1 MAVRR
6 VIVGTA
12 AATATVAA
20 ITAAVRSDAAQRRH
34 RAAASEL
41 RQLVVDDMPLAADVV
56 AQHGMCVLPIVL
68 KESPLPAEFS
78 RLDISA
84 TAAARAAGAAA
95 AMLLPTVHQADG
107 WKNMAL
113 GQAIGDRVA
122 AAAAQMGQEPTLL
135 GCAEAV
141 AALEP
146 HAAASRFSRTVAG
159 LLGLPPV
166 LSLVLQS
173 AGDTDV
179 LASLLEGD
187 AGADVDG
194 ATGPRAALARS
205 WAGVLLQPALAW
217 VGALDRSCEATG
229 AHLTQRRTRLLL
241 TGERAAAETAV
252 TSATATAAETSG
264 VEAPVGPVGSVARLS
279 WIGSLSTASL
289 SAGIVAVLPV
299 PLPGGEGGSGDGDS
313 DDGGG
318 RGGHGAAT
326 VVELLLPAGPVPA
339 LRVAIQPGAALL
351 IDGRARWR
359 PAEDEG
365 TAALT
370 RRAFVVFEY
379 VDEGS
384 AGALLPAVLTAA
396 RQAAAA
402 AVWGVVPLPGEGR
415 PNDRRPAGGP
425 TAGDGTTL
433 PVDQGAG

>member
-1 MAVRR
+1 MRARR
-6 VIVGTA
+6 LVAGTA
-12 AATATVAA
+12 AATASVAALTVAA
-20 ITAAVRSDAAQRRH
+20 RSESAQRRH

-41 RQLVVDDMPLAADVV
+41 QRLVVDDVPLAADAV
-56 AQHGMCVLPIVL
+56 AQHGLCVLPVVL

-122 AAAAQMGQEPTLL
+122 AAAAQMSQEPTLL

-141 AALEP
+141 MALES
-146 HAAASRFSRTVAG
+146 HATASRFSRIVAG
-159 LLGLPPV
+159 LLGMPPV

-173 AGDTDV
+173 AGDADV
-179 LASLLEGD
+179 LASLLEDD
-187 AGADVDG
+187 AEADVDG

-229 AHLTQRRTRLLL
+229 ARLTQRRTRLLL
-241 TGERAAAETAV
+241 TGGRAATATATATAAAETA
-252 TSATATAAETSG
+252 ATTDHSSGAAS
-264 VEAPVGPVGSVARLS
+264 PIGPVRSVARLS

-289 SAGIVAVLPV
+289 SEGIVAVLPV
-299 PLPGGEGGSGDGDS
+299 PLPGDEASNGGGGSDGSGGSGGC
-313 DDGGG
+313 GG
-318 RGGHGAAT
+318 AT
-326 VVELLLPAGPVPA
+326 VLELLLPTGPVPA
-339 LRVAIQPGAALL
+339 FRVAIPPGAALL

-365 TAALT
+365 AATLA

-379 VDEGS
+379 ADEGS
-384 AGALLPAVLTAA
+384 SGALLPAVLTTA
-396 RQAAAA
+396 RQATAA
-402 AVWGVVPLPGEGR
+402 AVWGVVPLPEEV
-415 PNDRRPAGGP
+415 GG
-425 TAGDGTTL
+425 
-433 PVDQGAG
+433 